1 MNARHPFR
9 APGGAATPDSGRR
22 IPDFTHI
29 NLATL
34 DQAVDLVRVNKLADG
49 SREAA
54 FLRAYP
60 ALLAAIQATDRAAD
74 AFLLAATFAHG
85 SLPSSLRI
93 EQGWLTAAVQAFDRS
108 RGEQAAFAEEDV
120 IAVAGCLQSLVA
132 ASRVLHFASPTL
144 YPTWDAHVEGFRRGL
159 APTPYHMAQTANY
172 AAYVMDIQGVKREE
186 GFLGFHFDYCVNY
199 QERLRQLAIP
209 PYPLTDMRVV
219 ESAVREIIL
228 AQGGQL

>member
-9 APGGAATPDSGRR
+9 PSGGSTAPDSGLR
-22 IPDFTHI
+22 IPDYTHI

-34 DQAVDLVRVNKLADG
+34 DKAVDLVRVNKLTDS

-54 FLRAYP
+54 ILRAYP
-60 ALLAAIQATDRAAD
+60 ALLAAIQATDRTTD

-85 SLPSSLRI
+85 SMPSSLRI
-93 EQGWLTAAVQAFDRS
+93 EQRWLTAAVQAFGRS
-108 RGEQAAFAEEDV
+108 RSEQGVFSEQDV
-120 IAVAGCLQSLVA
+120 VAVASCLHSLVA
-132 ASRVLHFASPTL
+132 ASKVLHFANPAL
-144 YPTWDAHVEGFRRGL
+144 YPTWDSHVEGFRLGL
-159 APTPYHMAQTANY
+159 TPTLFHMAQTSNY
-172 AAYVMDIQGVKREE
+172 AAYVQDIQGVKREA